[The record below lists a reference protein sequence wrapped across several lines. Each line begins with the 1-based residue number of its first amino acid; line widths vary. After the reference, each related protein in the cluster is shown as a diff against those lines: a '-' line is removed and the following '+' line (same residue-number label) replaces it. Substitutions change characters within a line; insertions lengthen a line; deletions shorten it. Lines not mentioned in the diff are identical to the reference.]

1 MGIPD
6 ELKLRQ
12 HVHLGDFTTWK
23 VGGDAEYFAEPD
35 SGEELQAL
43 VQWGQEQQLP
53 LRFIGAGSNLLI
65 SDPNSIALQESSKL
79 RLVNRCQR
87 WPGVLLRPA

>member
-23 VGGDAEYFAEPD
+23 VGGDAEYFK
-35 SGEELQAL
+35 Q
-43 VQWGQEQQLP
+43 
-53 LRFIGAGSNLLI
+53 
-65 SDPNSIALQESSKL
+65 SK
-79 RLVNRCQR
+79 RSATKAI
-87 WPGVLLRPA
+87 WS